1 MRDKNIEKIQNLLNN
16 QKIIKTKLISS
27 SFGINCLKIK
37 TSSEKNFI
45 VKLYKNKKNKFNS
58 IIAEAKNLIFLNKKL
73 SNPNFLKNAPVEVIE
88 KDEHRKTSLSEKQAK
103 LEIHLKTIERGLC

>member
-37 TSSEKNFI
+37 I
-45 VKLYKNKKNKFNS
+45 VVIKALYLNYIKIKKTNS
-58 IIAEAKNLIFLNKKL
+58 IR
-73 SNPNFLKNAPVEVIE
+73 LKQ
-88 KDEHRKTSLSEKQAK
+88 KQKT
-103 LEIHLKTIERGLC
+103 

>member
-1 MRDKNIEKIQNLLNN
+1 MRDKNIEKIQNLLND

-58 IIAEAKNLIFLNKKL
+58 IIAEAKNLIFLNKK
-73 SNPNFLKNAPVEVIE
+73 KNKYIS
-88 KDEHRKTSLSEKQAK
+88 KTNKS
-103 LEIHLKTIERGLC
+103 